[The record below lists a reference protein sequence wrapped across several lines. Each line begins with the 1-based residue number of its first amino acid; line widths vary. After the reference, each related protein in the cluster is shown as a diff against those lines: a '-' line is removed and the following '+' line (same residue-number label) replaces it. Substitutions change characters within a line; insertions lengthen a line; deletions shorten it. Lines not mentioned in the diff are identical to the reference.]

1 MSDQMAPV
9 LQLMQDYV
17 EHHYLDEMM
26 DEIEAVIDMEHRQH
40 LNLGLEQQD
49 DEVLR
54 CVKLAFDRSAGKIV
68 RSAFWRKDRINL
80 RADMKI
86 RIKVAACA
94 DGKIL
99 HYVIRYICCTADFVL
114 ENGIR
119 RIGSVTDVTMGGLHE
134 RRMPK
139 LSKFLVPVLSYEE
152 MEVLVLEML
161 GKYLGKDATQKYQH
175 DGATRLAH
183 AMGLNITN
191 VSLYRNHY
199 TSAMLF
205 MKEGTVRVTESGN
218 TGSATD
224 DEAWHEC
231 FIPAKTI
238 ILNDNVYPSSDIEQA
253 IYHECGHYEWH
264 SMFFELQKLH
274 SADLKLLEYQE
285 ADKASKPAEKDIRW
299 VERQAIYVSYAEIFP
314 RPVLMPMVQEYWR
327 EIANSNDN
335 TGKKISYVI
344 YRISQEK
351 QKRRSLIKARLI
363 MLGATA
369 AKGAC
374 NYVDGSYIE
383 PFAFNPERLSAG
395 ETFVIGRSQFTEL
408 YEKEADFRSL
418 ISTHQFIYADG
429 HVYVNMPSFVS
440 QTPKGVCLTAWA
452 LSHLDECCLKFKK
465 HYRTN
470 HENYK
475 IGELHS
481 DQEYNERYGM
491 IHAMKSAK
499 IAGLTPEEVMMKN
512 VAYLESFPRTPAKAM
527 SQLVKDRCRTK
538 REAAQRCCLSESTIS
553 RMCQDNSFPY
563 DVEQITKIVV
573 GLSLPPLLPAMLLE
587 TMGFTKTVMLRYY
600 RYQCIIDCMF
610 MDDLETVME
619 THRDLFE
626 Q

>member
-1 MSDQMAPV
+1 
-9 LQLMQDYV
+9 
-17 EHHYLDEMM
+17 
-26 DEIEAVIDMEHRQH
+26 
-40 LNLGLEQQD
+40 
-49 DEVLR
+49 
-54 CVKLAFDRSAGKIV
+54 
-68 RSAFWRKDRINL
+68 
-80 RADMKI
+80 MKI

-119 RIGSVTDVTMGGLHE
+119 RIGSVTDVTMGGLPE

-191 VSLYRNHY
+191 ISLYRNHY

-205 MKEGTVRVTESGN
+205 MKEGSVRVTESGN
-218 TGSATD
+218 IGSATD

-231 FIPAKTI
+231 IIPAKTI
-238 ILNDNVYPSSDIEQA
+238 ILNDNVYPSSDIERA

-264 SMFFELQKLH
+264 SMFFELQELH

-299 VERQAIYVSYAEIFP
+299 VERQAIYVSYAGIFP

-408 YEKEADFRSL
+408 YEKDADFKEK
-418 ISTHQFIYADG
+418 FI
-429 HVYVNMPSFVS
+429 
-440 QTPKGVCLTAWA
+440 C
-452 LSHLDECCLKFKK
+452 
-465 HYRTN
+465 
-470 HENYK
+470 
-475 IGELHS
+475 
-481 DQEYNERYGM
+481 
-491 IHAMKSAK
+491 AK
-499 IAGLTPEEVMMKN
+499 
-512 VAYLESFPRTPAKAM
+512 ES
-527 SQLVKDRCRTK
+527 
-538 REAAQRCCLSESTIS
+538 
-553 RMCQDNSFPY
+553 
-563 DVEQITKIVV
+563 
-573 GLSLPPLLPAMLLE
+573 
-587 TMGFTKTVMLRYY
+587 
-600 RYQCIIDCMF
+600 
-610 MDDLETVME
+610 
-619 THRDLFE
+619 
-626 Q
+626 